1 MAEYKVIHMESWGK
15 SCVTRVY
22 RGGMKMKTN
31 RGIIYIFIFAI
42 VLVLLTACTSSRTG
56 GAIQDKGKQIE
67 ITTKDHSV
75 KALKMASLEDTFV
88 LFTANPVLYPD
99 SLKYLD
105 GRIIVMP
112 KKDADQLK
120 AQYGNFVD
128 AQNKGHNIA
137 KKSIRYYSLIAVDGT
152 AQKQIKKLI
161 DLNSHRQF
169 PLIKLSMTELQV
181 TELLYQKSKVFLTGD
196 IGKNYLVS
204 KVEILEDNY
213 PL

>member
-1 MAEYKVIHMESWGK
+1 MAEYKVIHMESLGK
-15 SCVTRVY
+15 SCVTHVC
-22 RGGMKMKTN
+22 RGGMEMKTN
-31 RGIIYIFIFAI
+31 RGIIYIFAI

-88 LFTANPVLYPD
+88 LFTANPVFYPD

-128 AQNKGHNIA
+128 AQNKGHDIA
-137 KKSIRYYSLIAVDGT
+137 KKEHPVL
-152 AQKQIKKLI
+152 QP
-161 DLNSHRQF
+161 HRRRWNC
-169 PLIKLSMTELQV
+169 
-181 TELLYQKSKVFLTGD
+181 SKTD
-196 IGKNYLVS
+196 QEAY
-204 KVEILEDNY
+204 
-213 PL
+213 